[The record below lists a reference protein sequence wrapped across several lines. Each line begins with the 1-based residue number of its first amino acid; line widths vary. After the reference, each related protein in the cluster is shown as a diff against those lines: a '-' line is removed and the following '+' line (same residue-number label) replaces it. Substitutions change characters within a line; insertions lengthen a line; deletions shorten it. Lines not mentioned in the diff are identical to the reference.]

1 VHKSI
6 FSHPLP
12 IIVAGALIFTN
23 SALAADSGKPAT
35 DTRELPMY
43 KVPNLAPNGEAYYAP
58 DGIHLIAQV
67 NDPDAQDP
75 GRGKVGG
82 ALTYTFTDTGED
94 IQRINDRGMDGCSWF
109 FPDKQRLLW
118 TSTRDHIDDMPAG
131 SWSDDADYPQ
141 GAELYSSDMDGKN
154 IKRLTNNQWYDA
166 ESTVSPDGKW
176 IVFGRQIN
184 GNADLWRMKPDGTEQ
199 TQLTFTQD
207 WQEGEAYFLP
217 DSETVIF
224 RAWKHSEKMQLK
236 RMDRKNGTRTQLPM
250 NLFTLKILGPD
261 RDVQQRTF
269 TYDTNWAPFP
279 APDGRH
285 FLVVRILAR
294 GNWELFLGDLA
305 DGSKMQRLTYNAGW
319 DGMGAFSPDGKKM
332 VFTRGEPGSRSL
344 YSWVMDVSS
353 LDLGPENYNGVPPKS
368 KPPPGWAE
376 NPADFA
382 AWR

>member
-1 VHKSI
+1 MNTATSATR
-6 FSHPLP
+6 L
-12 IIVAGALIFTN
+12 IVAASILIFT
-23 SALAADSGKPAT
+23 SVAVAEESGAPAT
-35 DTRELPMY
+35 DSRELPMY

-58 DGIHLIAQV
+58 DGIYLIAQV

-75 GRGKVGG
+75 GRGKIGG
-82 ALTYTFTDTGED
+82 SLVYTFTDTGED
-94 IQRINDRGMDGCSWF
+94 IRRINDRGMDACSWF
-109 FPDKQRLLW
+109 YPDQQRLLW

-141 GAELYSSDMDGKN
+141 GAEIYSSDMDGKN
-154 IKRLTNNQWYDA
+154 ILRLTNNKWYDA
-166 ESTVSPDGKW
+166 EGTVSPDGKW

-184 GNADLWRMKPDGTEQ
+184 GNADLWRMKADGSEQ
-199 TQLTFTQD
+199 TQLTFTAD

-224 RAWKHSEKMQLK
+224 RAWKHSEKIQLENL
-236 RMDRKNGTRTQLPM
+236 DRKNGTRTQLPM
-250 NLFTLKILGPD
+250 NIYSLKILGPD
-261 RDVQQRTF
+261 LDVQQRTF

-285 FLVVRILAR
+285 FLVVRILEH

-305 DGSKMQRLTYNAGW
+305 DGSKMQRITFNAGW

-344 YSWVMDVSS
+344 YSYVMDVSS
-353 LDLGPENYNGVPPKS
+353 LNLGPENYRGVPPKS
-368 KPPPGWAE
+368 TPPTGWVE